1 MDSVYY
7 LELNI
12 DNVNEFITNTNINYI
27 CNIEKIDELINK
39 EELLKLNFKQYIIYN
54 YDSVEYG
61 DLKDVNIDSDN
72 IMEARFFNKN
82 SEFVIR
88 REEDKFVGNIVYD
101 NDDENSY
108 IIDEFLIYDK
118 DNESQY
124 TKLKVKKYID
134 YDEDGQ
140 AYIKYVKPVKLV

>member
-61 DLKDVNIDSDN
+61 DLKDANVDLDN
-72 IMEARFFNKN
+72 IMEARFFNEN
-82 SEFVIR
+82 SEIVIR

-118 DNESQY
+118 DNKSQY

>member
-1 MDSVYY
+1 MDNVCY
-7 LELNI
+7 LELNA
-12 DNVNEFITNTNINYI
+12 DNVNEFIKNTNINYV
-27 CNIEKIDELINK
+27 CNIEKIDELINR
-39 EELLKLNFKQYIIYN
+39 EELLKMNFKQYIIYN

-61 DLKDVNIDSDN
+61 DIEDSNINLNN
-72 IMEARFFNKN
+72 IMEARFFD
-82 SEFVIR
+82 ETGEIVIR
-88 REEDKFVGNIVYD
+88 REEDKFIGNIVYD

-108 IIDEFLIYDK
+108 ISDEFLIYDK

-140 AYIKYVKPVKLV
+140 AYIKYVKPVKFA

>member
-61 DLKDVNIDSDN
+61 DLKDANIYSDN
-72 IMEARFFNKN
+72 IMEARFFNEN
-82 SEFVIR
+82 SEIVIR

-118 DNESQY
+118 DNKSQY